1 VKIVAV
7 VQARTASTRL
17 PKKVLLPVA
26 GRPLLELM
34 LNRVRAAQQI
44 DEVVVATTSS
54 AADDSIRTLTAHARV
69 ACVSGHPTDLID
81 RHLQAAVATGA
92 DVVVKIPSDCP
103 LIDPRV
109 IDEVVGTYRRQSQR
123 CDFVSNLHPATWPD
137 GNDVEVFPRHV
148 LEQAWREA
156 ARSFEREHTTP
167 FIWDRPDRFRIAN
180 VTAPDG
186 RDRSGTHRLT
196 LDYQEDY
203 ALIAAVFQAFS
214 RPEPSNFSVEE
225 IVAFLDTH
233 PEISGLN
240 ARFRGTGWVDQHRH
254 ELKTLWRRGVAAPAV
269 FTDGAQP

>member
-7 VQARTASTRL
+7 IQARTASTRL
-17 PKKVLLPVA
+17 PKKVLLPVT

-34 LNRVRAAQQI
+34 LNRVKAAQQI
-44 DEVVVATTSS
+44 DEVVVATTTA
-54 AADDSIRTLTAHARV
+54 AADESIRAVTAHARV

-81 RHLQAAVATGA
+81 RHLQAAEATGA

-109 IDEVVGTYRRQSQR
+109 IDEVVGIYRRHYQR

-137 GNDVEVFPRHV
+137 GNDVEVMPRHV

-156 ARSFEREHTTP
+156 ARPFEREHTTP
-167 FIWDRPDRFRIAN
+167 FIWDRPERFRLAN

-186 RDRSGTHRLT
+186 RDRSRSHRLT

-203 ALIAAVFQAFS
+203 ALISAVFQAFS
-214 RPEPSNFSVEE
+214 RPEPSTFSVEE
-225 IVAFLDTH
+225 VVAFLDAH

-240 ARFRGTGWVDQHRH
+240 ARYRGTGWVDQHRH
-254 ELKTLWRRGVAAPAV
+254 ELKNPWHAPITALPL
-269 FTDGAQP
+269 FDQGAHP